1 MRTFKIAFVLILL
14 AVAFLTVSG
23 TESNDLKVTNK
34 KEIKQVTKYD
44 LMAHTKSKLGL
55 PPQG

>member
-1 MRTFKIAFVLILL
+1 MRTFKIALVFVLL

-23 TESNDLKVTNK
+23 TDSNEVTVTNK
-34 KEIKQVTKYD
+34 KEIKQVSKYD
-44 LMAHTKSKLGL
+44 LLAHTKDKVIL